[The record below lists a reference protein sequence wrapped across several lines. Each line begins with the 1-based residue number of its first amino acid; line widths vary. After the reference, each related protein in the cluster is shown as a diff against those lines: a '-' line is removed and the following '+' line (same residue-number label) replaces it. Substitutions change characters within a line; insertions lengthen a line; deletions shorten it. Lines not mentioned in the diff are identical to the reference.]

1 MAVKAQA
8 SITISRLVDISSV
21 TRYYLL
27 QSSTSAA
34 PAKPTTNPPH
44 IGKNVFDISVQDLP
58 YDVANGTLIEETEN
72 GIIVQGD
79 QGVIPG
85 SMNYSSGWYRPGVS
99 TTNMY
104 LKTGSIVTI
113 SADYTVLE
121 FGSNN
126 TDKRIGI
133 YLTPIPA
140 DDAAS
145 LYGWPP
151 VDTANQTYRVSVT
164 FTITK
169 DSLYY
174 PVFTLNSNKVKIENI
189 QIELGSTAT
198 EYQKYVSPNW
208 VATEPSYTS
217 GSTNTLYFVDCTEF
231 TNGTFKYSE
240 VSKSS
245 SYEAAKE
252 AYNKAAA
259 VETRVTNAETAIEQ
273 NKTAITLRATKT
285 EVTNY
290 VASRGEN
297 LVTNGTALLGDNT
310 NFSGFTYDGS
320 ETYYS
325 GGSFKAEGKKTIFT
339 DEYIPVDV
347 SQTYMLSC
355 WMKSNSTTATYYDF
369 LDMYDIDKNRILAPH
384 VMYIAG
390 SLTTLSQELKNGD
403 TVVHLQSVAGFS
415 KSETMSGRRGLIF
428 WNYKN
433 SKGYQY
439 SPETYSRNYVFSIWD
454 DASAFDTTNNTITLN
469 KAWSKGTFPAGT
481 AVSQSNAGG
490 GYIYFQ
496 SNYKFAAANT
506 WTRMSGAL
514 TGVGK
519 NNEPGKFREGTAF
532 VRVGW
537 LLNYN
542 NVASVIT
549 HISTVSLT
557 QNAGIATVD
566 NTVLDLQDAM
576 NTQKNDIIDSCN
588 SNITDALEDYVQT
601 GDYEAYKETVTASLE
616 LLANQ
621 IQMQFETTS
630 ESLSS
635 IDGDMQTRF
644 TELSKYIRFSID
656 GIEIGGSEDSLKLRL
671 DDDLIRFE
679 KNGET
684 LGWWDGVDF
693 HTGNIKIDVTERAQF
708 GNFAFVPRSDG
719 SLMFLKVDNVVGEV
733 HCPDLTD
740 VDIVRA
746 SWWEPLPGHGIR
758 VHTTA
763 GTQSIVNPRDITYD
777 ATKKYRITYTSKNAK
792 ISCYGDYDENMVQS
806 ELCTKSTDGVNNI
819 TVDGLYEFRFENV
832 DTSIT
837 EYSINDMRIV
847 EVN

>member
-8 SITISRLVDISSV
+8 SITISRLVDILSV

-34 PAKPTTNPPH
+34 PAKPTTNPP
-44 IGKNVFDISVQDLP
+44 
-58 YDVANGTLIEETEN
+58 
-72 GIIVQGD
+72 
-79 QGVIPG
+79 
-85 SMNYSSGWYRPGVS
+85 SSSW
-99 TTNMY
+99 
-104 LKTGSIVTI
+104 
-113 SADYTVLE
+113 
-121 FGSNN
+121 
-126 TDKRIGI
+126 
-133 YLTPIPA
+133 
-140 DDAAS
+140 
-145 LYGWPP
+145 
-151 VDTANQTYRVSVT
+151 
-164 FTITK
+164 TK
-169 DSLYY
+169 
-174 PVFTLNSNKVKIENI
+174 
-189 QIELGSTAT
+189 
-198 EYQKYVSPNW
+198 
-208 VATEPSYTS
+208 TEPSYTS
-217 GSTNTLYFVDCTEF
+217 GSTNTLYFVDCTVF
-231 TNGTFKYSE
+231 TNSTFKYSE

-259 VETRVTNAETAIEQ
+259 VETRVTKAETAIEQ

-320 ETYYS
+320 ESYYS
-325 GGSFKAEGKKTIFT
+325 GGSFKAEGKVTAFT
-339 DEYIPVDV
+339 DEFIPVDV
-347 SQTYMLSC
+347 SQTYALSY
-355 WMKSNSTTATYYDF
+355 WMKSNSSAASYYDF
-369 LDMYDIDKNRILAPH
+369 LNMYDIDKNQILAPN

-433 SKGYQY
+433 SKGYRY
-439 SPETYSRNYVFSIWD
+439 GPETYSRYYAVSIWN
-454 DASAFDTTNNTITLN
+454 DASAFDATNNTITLN
-469 KAWSKGTFPAGT
+469 KAWTKGTFPAGT
-481 AVSQSNAGG
+481 PVSQSNDGG
-490 GYIYFQ
+490 GFVYFH
-496 SNYKFAAANT
+496 SNYKFASTNT
-506 WTRMSGAL
+506 WTQMTGSL
-514 TGVGK
+514 LGVGK

-532 VRVGW
+532 VKVGW

-542 NVASVIT
+542 NTDSVTT

-557 QNAGIATVD
+557 QNVGVNDVNAAVADAT
-566 NTVLDLQDAM
+566 NALQNEM
-576 NTQKNDIIDSCN
+576 NTQKNDVIDSCN
-588 SNITDALEDYVQT
+588 ANITNALDAYVKT

-621 IQMQFETTS
+621 IQIQFETTA
-630 ESLSS
+630 ESLNS

-644 TELSKYIRFSID
+644 AELSKYIRFSID

-684 LGWWDGVDF
+684 LGWWDGIDF

-792 ISCYGDYDENMVQS
+792 ITCYGDYDENMVQS

-837 EYSINDMRIV
+837 EYSIKDMRIV